1 MDLAGIDGG
10 AVARALSQIVERDED
25 VAEAFF
31 ERSELIESVDA
42 GAAADPRR
50 GGPGLHVV
58 REEGLAVRLRRG
70 ERTWMA
76 SRDGID
82 GRRFAEAVR
91 QVARVQPR
99 GAIVEP
105 TLAVAPEG
113 AAQTAEWREFPR
125 RVERAVRAHHAAFP
139 LRLTL
144 RRHRRAVQVAGTR
157 LVAAPESELFWSARA
172 ELPWGVHG
180 AIFPALDEA
189 AAESLAEALL
199 LRFRA
204 RDAAPPEAGRYDV
217 LLGPDAA
224 AVFLHEAVAH
234 ALEVDS
240 LALAG
245 NPGAAIGVALGA
257 PCLDVLDDPAGAPES
272 VRRST
277 DDEGSPVVRRW
288 LLRGGVVEQPLA
300 DQRWAERSAAFLPG
314 ASRRASRHVVPGPRS
329 HHLELL
335 PAPGSSAPLSDGLV
349 FACAARGALDPR
361 SGVFTLE
368 FPCGQRLRG
377 DSTTAVGRCR
387 LRGRLADLL
396 GAVVEVGAEA
406 RVAGAGWCAKG
417 GQKLPVWAR
426 TPSLRLAGALV
437 EAG

>member
-1 MDLAGIDGG
+1 MDLAGIDSG
-10 AVARALSQIVERDED
+10 AVARALAQVVERDED
-25 VAEAFF
+25 FVEAFF
-31 ERSELIESVDA
+31 ERSELVESLE
-42 GAAADPRR
+42 GA
-50 GGPGLHVV
+50 GPGLRVV

-76 SRDGID
+76 SRDALD

-91 QVARVQPR
+91 QVARIQPR
-99 GAIVEP
+99 GAIIEP
-105 TLAVAPEG
+105 ELSVPPATAAPE
-113 AAQTAEWREFPR
+113 APELREFPR
-125 RVERAVRAHHAAFP
+125 WVERAVRARHAAFP
-139 LRLTL
+139 ARFTV
-144 RRHRRAVQVAGTR
+144 RRHRRAVQVVGAR
-157 LVAAPESELFWSARA
+157 LVPEPENECFWSVRA

-180 AIFPALDEA
+180 ALFASLDEA
-189 AAESLAEALL
+189 AAASLAEALL

-204 RDAAPPEAGRYDV
+204 RDAAPPTAGRHDV
-217 LLGPDAA
+217 VLGPDAT

-257 PCLDVLDDPAGAPES
+257 SCLDVFDDPAGAPDG

-277 DDEGSPVVRRW
+277 DDEGSPVLRRW

-300 DQRWAERSAAFLPG
+300 DLRWAGRSAAFLPG
-314 ASRRASRHVVPGPRS
+314 GARRASRHVLPGPRS

-335 PAPGSSAPLSDGLV
+335 AAPGASEPPSDGLV
-349 FACAARGALDPR
+349 FAFAERGALDPR

-377 DSTTAVGRCR
+377 DVATPVGRCR
-387 LRGRLADLL
+387 MRGRLVELL
-396 GAVVEVGAEA
+396 GSVTALGAQA

-426 TPSLRLAGALV
+426 TPSLHLRGAAL
-437 EAG
+437 ETA